1 MSDSVRHLFWGVSL
15 FILYVLLAAMVAP
28 LMALIRV
35 SAPLAP
41 SQTFALLA
49 VGELVSFLPFLGAAK
64 RCWSIETRAEWITF
78 TLFGAVLACNFSWGI
93 YCCQHMPLGGL
104 FSSAFEMKR
113 MLMLT
118 IIAFLDFVL
127 FMIFFM
133 KLSLISF
140 SFSLVQRTENI
151 FRFFSPHC
159 VLTVWVKV
167 NYQSN

>member
-28 LMALIRV
+28 LIRV

-78 TLFGAVLACNFSWGI
+78 TPFGAVLACNFSWGI

-104 FSSAFEMKR
+104 FSSAFEIKR

-127 FMIFFM
+127 FMIFHE
-133 KLSLISF
+133 I
-140 SFSLVQRTENI
+140 I
-151 FRFFSPHC
+151 FNFIFFFSGAKDRKHFSI
-159 VLTVWVKV
+159 L
-167 NYQSN
+167 